1 MLTYLITSVIL
12 AILPLVVRTE
22 RLTNLIAALFFL
34 VQVAGIALVFYFDRV
49 DGVLLSIFRAD
60 SMALLFHTLMTVVLG
75 FALIHSS
82 SYLKAEGISTRSY
95 KAYYTLLMLL
105 AVAITC
111 VYYSDNIAM
120 TWVFLELT
128 TICSAGIIYHREFK
142 QSLEATWKYVF
153 VCSTGIAMAYLGILL
168 LSTVATD
175 GALDYA
181 SLKTAIMEGNPLYLK
196 VAFLLMVVGYSC
208 KMEIFPL
215 YTVGVDANFA
225 APAPASAFISTALV
239 NAGFVSILRIYNLYA
254 SAGDVF
260 IWARHVLILIGVLS
274 LAVGAMF
281 LRRANNYK
289 RFLSYSTVENM
300 GIVAIGL
307 GIGGVALWAAVFHVV
322 CHTFV
327 KSSMFFHVGIMRHV
341 YDSYSINRIGNYMNI
356 NRVGAVGFIVGTL
369 VLLAFPP
376 SPLFVSEVMI
386 FSEIVTVGK
395 WWLLVVMLV
404 LMCVVL
410 YSIWSRS
417 LRLSYHSNQDELH
430 LSAVNRRLSYI
441 ASIPLLFAV
450 VLGLWQPKFLTDMI
464 DKVIT
469 YVPIVDAQA
478 MSAEE
483 QITESSEQSVIVVEE
498 EAIESVIIPAVE
510 EIQSVEATEDKMQPE
525 VVDNVE
531 NEEDKTENI
540 E

>member
-1 MLTYLITSVIL
+1 MLTYLIISVIL
-12 AILPLVVRTE
+12 AALPLVVRTE
-22 RLTNLIAALFFL
+22 RMTNIIATLFFL
-34 VQVAGIALVFYFDRV
+34 VQVAGIALVMVYDRV
-49 DGVLLSIFRAD
+49 DCVMLTIFRAD
-60 SMALLFHTLMTVVLG
+60 NMALLFHVLMTVVLG
-75 FALIHSS
+75 FSLIHSS
-82 SYLKAEGISTRSY
+82 SYLKAENVSTRSY
-95 KAYYTLLMLL
+95 KTYYTLLMLL

-120 TWVFLELT
+120 TWVFLEAT

-153 VCSTGIAMAYLGILL
+153 VCSTGIAMAYLGIMLL
-168 LSTVATD
+168 ATVAQH

-181 SLKTAIMEGNPLYLK
+181 SLKEAIVEGDSLYLK

-215 YTVGVDANFA
+215 YTVGVDANYA

-239 NAGFVSILRIYNLYA
+239 NAGFVSIMRIYTLYA
-254 SAGDVF
+254 HSDVF
-260 IWARHVLILIGVLS
+260 EWARHVLILIGVLS

-327 KSSMFFHVGIMRHV
+327 KSSMFYHVGIMRHV
-341 YDSYSINRIGNYMNI
+341 YDSYSINRIGNYINI
-356 NRVGAVGFIVGTL
+356 NRVGAIGFIVGTL

-376 SPLFVSEVMI
+376 SPLFISEVKI
-386 FSEIVTVGK
+386 FSEIVSVEK

-441 ASIPLLFAV
+441 ASLPLVFAI
-450 VLGLWQPKFLTDMI
+450 VLGLWQPKVLD
-464 DKVIT
+464 
-469 YVPIVDAQA
+469 DAIENIISDGIEV
-478 MSAEE
+478 SAEIVIDEVEVLAEIEEPE
-483 QITESSEQSVIVVEE
+483 QVADDTANEGAETSIDEVQVNEES
-498 EAIESVIIPAVE
+498 
-510 EIQSVEATEDKMQPE
+510 TD
-525 VVDNVE
+525 E
-531 NEEDKTENI
+531 NEE
-540 E
+540 

>member
-1 MLTYLITSVIL
+1 MLTYLIISVVL
-12 AILPLVVRTE
+12 AVLPLVVRTE
-22 RLTNLIAALFFL
+22 RMTNVIATLFFL
-34 VQVAGIALVFYFDRV
+34 VQVAGIALAIGLGKV
-49 DGVLLSIFRAD
+49 DAVLLNIFRAD
-60 SMALLFHTLMTVVLG
+60 NMALLFHALMTVVLG
-75 FALIHSS
+75 FSLIHSS
-82 SYLKAEGISTRSY
+82 SYLKAENVTTRSY

-120 TWVFLELT
+120 TWVFLEAT

-153 VCSTGIAMAYLGILL
+153 VCSTGIAMAYLGIMLL
-168 LSTVATD
+168 ATVANH

-181 SLKTAIMEGNPLYLK
+181 SLKEAIVAGDPLYLK

-215 YTVGVDANFA
+215 YTVGIDANYA

-239 NAGFVSILRIYNLYA
+239 NAGFVSIMRIYTLYA
-254 SAGDVF
+254 HSDVF
-260 IWARHVLILIGVLS
+260 VWARHVLILIGILS

-327 KSSMFFHVGIMRHV
+327 KSSMFYHVGIMRHV
-341 YDSYSINRIGNYMNI
+341 YDSYSINRIGNYINI
-356 NRVGAVGFIVGTL
+356 NRVGAIGFIVGTL

-376 SPLFVSEVMI
+376 SPLFISEVMI
-386 FSEIVTVGK
+386 FSEIVSVEK
-395 WWLLVVMLV
+395 WWLLVLMLV

-441 ASIPLLFAV
+441 ASLPLVAAI
-450 VLGLWQPKFLTDMI
+450 VLGLWQPKFLDSAI
-464 DKVIT
+464 ENIISDGVE
-469 YVPIVDAQA
+469 V
-478 MSAEE
+478 SAEVTIDE
-483 QITESSEQSVIVVEE
+483 VEVVADAEEPEAVVEDAATAEAEDTE
-498 EAIESVIIPAVE
+498 EQVIEE
-510 EIQSVEATEDKMQPE
+510 TTD
-525 VVDNVE
+525 E
-531 NEEDKTENI
+531 NLDDHGDVL
-540 E
+540 

>member
-1 MLTYLITSVIL
+1 MLIYLIVSL
-12 AILPLVVRTE
+12 ALAVLPLLVRTE
-22 RLTNLIAALFFL
+22 RFTNVIATLFFA
-34 VQVAGIALVFYFDRV
+34 VQVVGISLVVYFNKIDAV
-49 DGVLLSIFRAD
+49 MLTIFRAD
-60 SMALLFHTLMTVVLG
+60 SMALLFHALMTVVLG
-75 FALIHSS
+75 FSLLHSS
-82 SYLKAEGISTRSY
+82 SYLKAENVSTRSY

-120 TWVFLELT
+120 TWVFLEAT

-168 LSTVATD
+168 LSTVATH

-181 SLKTAIMEGNPLYLK
+181 SLKAVIAEGNPLYLK

-215 YTVGVDANFA
+215 YTVGVDANYS

-239 NAGFVSILRIYNLYA
+239 NAGFLSIMRIYTLYA
-254 SAGDVF
+254 SAGEVF
-260 IWARHVLILIGVLS
+260 VWARHLLILIGVLS

-327 KSSMFFHVGIMRHV
+327 KSSMFYHVGIMRHV
-341 YDSYSINRIGNYMNI
+341 YDSYSINRIGNYINI
-356 NRVGAVGFIVGTL
+356 NRIGAIGFVVGTL

-376 SPLFVSEVMI
+376 SPLFISEVSI
-386 FSEIVTVGK
+386 FSAIVVEGQ

-417 LRLSYHSNQDELH
+417 LRLNYHSNQDELH
-430 LSAVNRRLSYI
+430 LSEVNRRLSYSAAVLLIVAI
-441 ASIPLLFAV
+441 AIGIWMPESLKSA
-450 VLGLWQPKFLTDMI
+450 I
-464 DKVIT
+464 D
-469 YVPIVDAQA
+469 
-478 MSAEE
+478 
-483 QITESSEQSVIVVEE
+483 VIV
-498 EAIESVIIPAVE
+498 
-510 EIQSVEATEDKMQPE
+510 
-525 VVDNVE
+525 
-531 NEEDKTENI
+531 NI
-540 E
+540 G

>member
-1 MLTYLITSVIL
+1 MLTYLIISLIIAV
-12 AILPLVVRTE
+12 LPLVVRTE
-22 RLTNLIAALFFL
+22 RMTNIIATLFFL
-34 VQVAGIALVFYFDRV
+34 VQVAGIALVVALGRV
-49 DGVLLSIFRAD
+49 DGVMLSVFRAD
-60 SMALLFHTLMTVVLG
+60 NMALLFHALMTVVLG
-75 FALIHSS
+75 FSLIHSS
-82 SYLKAEGISTRSY
+82 SYLKAENVSTRSY
-95 KAYYTLLMLL
+95 RTYYTLLMLL

-120 TWVFLELT
+120 TWVFLEAT

-153 VCSTGIAMAYLGILL
+153 VCSTGIAMAYLGIMLL
-168 LSTVATD
+168 ATVANH

-181 SLKTAIMEGNPLYLK
+181 SLKEAIVAGDPLYLK

-215 YTVGVDANFA
+215 YTVGIDANYA

-239 NAGFVSILRIYNLYA
+239 NAGFVSIMRIYTLYA
-254 SAGDVF
+254 HSDVF
-260 IWARHVLILIGVLS
+260 VWARHVLILIGVLS

-327 KSSMFFHVGIMRHV
+327 KSSMFYHVGIMRHV
-341 YDSYSINRIGNYMNI
+341 YDSYSINRIGNYINI
-356 NRVGAVGFIVGTL
+356 NRVGAIGFIVGTL

-376 SPLFVSEVMI
+376 SPLFISEVMI
-386 FSEIVTVGK
+386 FSEIVSVEK
-395 WWLLVVMLV
+395 WWLLVLMLV

-441 ASIPLLFAV
+441 ASLPLVLAI
-450 VLGLWQPKFLTDMI
+450 VLGLWQPKFLN
-464 DKVIT
+464 
-469 YVPIVDAQA
+469 DAIENIISDGVEV
-478 MSAEE
+478 SAEVTIDE
-483 QITESSEQSVIVVEE
+483 VEVVVNAEE
-498 EAIESVIIPAVE
+498 PEVAVE
-510 EIQSVEATEDKMQPE
+510 DATAEDAPAEGETEASEEQVIDETTD
-525 VVDNVE
+525 E
-531 NEEDKTENI
+531 NLDDHGDVL
-540 E
+540 

>member
-1 MLTYLITSVIL
+1 MLTYLIISLIL
-12 AILPLVVRTE
+12 AVLPLVVRTE
-22 RLTNLIAALFFL
+22 RMTNIIATLFFL
-34 VQVAGIALVFYFDRV
+34 VQVAGIALVVALGRV
-49 DGVLLSIFRAD
+49 DGVMLSVFRAD
-60 SMALLFHTLMTVVLG
+60 NMALLFHALMTVVLG
-75 FALIHSS
+75 FSLIHSS
-82 SYLKAEGISTRSY
+82 SYLKAENVSTRSY
-95 KAYYTLLMLL
+95 KTYYTLLMLL

-120 TWVFLELT
+120 TWVFLEAT

-153 VCSTGIAMAYLGILL
+153 VCSTGIAMAYLGIMLL
-168 LSTVATD
+168 ATVANH

-181 SLKTAIMEGNPLYLK
+181 SLKEAIVAGDPLYLK

-215 YTVGVDANFA
+215 YTVGVDANYA

-239 NAGFVSILRIYNLYA
+239 NAGFVSIMRIYTLYA
-254 SAGDVF
+254 HSDVF
-260 IWARHVLILIGVLS
+260 VWARHVLILIGILS

-327 KSSMFFHVGIMRHV
+327 KSSMFYHVGIMRHV
-341 YDSYSINRIGNYMNI
+341 YDSYSINRIGNYINI
-356 NRVGAVGFIVGTL
+356 NRVGAIGFIVGTL

-376 SPLFVSEVMI
+376 SPLFISEVMI
-386 FSEIVTVGK
+386 FSEIVSVEK
-395 WWLLVVMLV
+395 WWLLVLMLV

-441 ASIPLLFAV
+441 ASLPLVAAV
-450 VLGLWQPKFLTDMI
+450 VLGLWQPKFLDSAI
-464 DKVIT
+464 ENIISDGVE
-469 YVPIVDAQA
+469 V
-478 MSAEE
+478 SAEVTIDE
-483 QITESSEQSVIVVEE
+483 VEVVADVEE
-498 EAIESVIIPAVE
+498 
-510 EIQSVEATEDKMQPE
+510 PE
-525 VVDNVE
+525 VVVE
-531 NEEDKTENI
+531 DAVTTETEEDATEEQVI
-540 E
+540 EETTDENLDDHGDVL

>member
-1 MLTYLITSVIL
+1 MLTYLIISVIL
-12 AILPLVVRTE
+12 AALPLVVRTE
-22 RLTNLIAALFFL
+22 RMTNIIATLFFL
-34 VQVAGIALVFYFDRV
+34 VQVAGIALVMVYDRV
-49 DGVLLSIFRAD
+49 DCVMLTIFRAD
-60 SMALLFHTLMTVVLG
+60 NMALLFHVLMTVVLG
-75 FALIHSS
+75 FSLIHSS
-82 SYLKAEGISTRSY
+82 SYLKAENVSTRSY
-95 KAYYTLLMLL
+95 KTYYTLLMLL

-120 TWVFLELT
+120 TWVFLEAT

-153 VCSTGIAMAYLGILL
+153 VCSTGIAMAYLGIMLL
-168 LSTVATD
+168 ATVAQH

-181 SLKTAIMEGNPLYLK
+181 SLKEAIVEGDSLYLK

-215 YTVGVDANFA
+215 YTVGVDANYA

-239 NAGFVSILRIYNLYA
+239 NAGFVSIMRIYTLYA
-254 SAGDVF
+254 HSDVF
-260 IWARHVLILIGVLS
+260 EWARHVLILIGVLS

-327 KSSMFFHVGIMRHV
+327 KSSMFYHVGIMRHV
-341 YDSYSINRIGNYMNI
+341 YDSYSINRIGNYINI
-356 NRVGAVGFIVGTL
+356 NRVGAIGFIVGTL

-376 SPLFVSEVMI
+376 SPLFISEVKI
-386 FSEIVTVGK
+386 FSEIVSVEK

-441 ASIPLLFAV
+441 ASLPLVLAI
-450 VLGLWQPKFLTDMI
+450 VLGLWQPKVLD
-464 DKVIT
+464 
-469 YVPIVDAQA
+469 DAIENIISDGIEV
-478 MSAEE
+478 SAEIVIDEVEVLAEIEEPE
-483 QITESSEQSVIVVEE
+483 QVADDTAKDGVETSTDEEQVNEES
-498 EAIESVIIPAVE
+498 
-510 EIQSVEATEDKMQPE
+510 TD
-525 VVDNVE
+525 E
-531 NEEDKTENI
+531 NEE
-540 E
+540 

>member
-1 MLTYLITSVIL
+1 MLTYLIISLIL
-12 AILPLVVRTE
+12 AVLPLVVRTE
-22 RLTNLIAALFFL
+22 RMTNIIATLFFL
-34 VQVAGIALVFYFDRV
+34 VQVAGIALVVALGRV
-49 DGVLLSIFRAD
+49 DGVMLSVFRAD
-60 SMALLFHTLMTVVLG
+60 NMALLFHALMTVVLG
-75 FALIHSS
+75 FSLIHSS
-82 SYLKAEGISTRSY
+82 SYLKAENVSTRSY
-95 KAYYTLLMLL
+95 KTYYTLLMLL

-120 TWVFLELT
+120 TWVFLEAT

-153 VCSTGIAMAYLGILL
+153 VCSTGIAMAYLGIMLL
-168 LSTVATD
+168 ATVANH

-181 SLKTAIMEGNPLYLK
+181 SLKEAIVAGDPLYLK

-215 YTVGVDANFA
+215 YTVGIDANYA

-239 NAGFVSILRIYNLYA
+239 NAGFVSIMRIYTLYA
-254 SAGDVF
+254 HSDVF
-260 IWARHVLILIGVLS
+260 VWARHVLILIGVLS

-327 KSSMFFHVGIMRHV
+327 KSSMFYHVGIMRHV
-341 YDSYSINRIGNYMNI
+341 YDSYSINRIGNYINI
-356 NRVGAVGFIVGTL
+356 NRVGAIGFIVGTL

-376 SPLFVSEVMI
+376 SPLFISEVMI
-386 FSEIVTVGK
+386 FSEIVSVEK
-395 WWLLVVMLV
+395 WWLLVLMLV

-441 ASIPLLFAV
+441 ASLPLVAAI
-450 VLGLWQPKFLTDMI
+450 VLGLWQPKFLDSAI
-464 DKVIT
+464 ENIISDGVE
-469 YVPIVDAQA
+469 V
-478 MSAEE
+478 SAEVTIDE
-483 QITESSEQSVIVVEE
+483 VEVVADAEEPEAVVECAAIAETEAEVTE
-498 EAIESVIIPAVE
+498 EQVIEE
-510 EIQSVEATEDKMQPE
+510 TTD
-525 VVDNVE
+525 E
-531 NEEDKTENI
+531 NLDDHGDVL
-540 E
+540 